1 MAQKFSKAELS
12 KKTAGELHTLGED
25 EGVALD
31 DKPNKATLIE
41 RLLEVEAAND
51 EDELDDEELD
61 DEELDDIADAAEVD
75 STTTDTK
82 RKVAAAQIKAAA
94 ERGEE
99 NDEVAATA
107 KKSRGKAK
115 EATGDTM
122 AAKQVA
128 NELGIEAK
136 TLRQFFRSPA
146 STVEPVGS
154 GGRYEFEKSDLP
166 KIKKEFE
173 TWRSQHAARGTKRSG
188 KDTPPKNTQE
198 VIEIEDAEELD
209 IDELDDEVADEDLE
223 LDD

>member
-1 MAQKFSKAELS
+1 MAQKFSKAELT
-12 KKTAGELHTLGED
+12 KKTAGELHTIGED

-41 RLLEVEAAND
+41 RLLEVEAADDDD
-51 EDELDDEELD
+51 ELDDDELDDEEVD
-61 DEELDDIADAAEVD
+61 DLTEAAEVD
-75 STTTDTK
+75 STTPATQ
-82 RKVAAAQIKAAA
+82 RKVAAAEIKAAA

-99 NDEVAATA
+99 NDEIAKTA
-107 KKSRGKAK
+107 KKSARKTK
-115 EATGDTM
+115 EASGDTM

-128 NELGIEAK
+128 TELGIEAK

-154 GGRYEFEKSDLP
+154 GGRYEFEKTDLP
-166 KIKKEFE
+166 KIKQEFE
-173 TWRSQHAARGTKRSG
+173 TWRSQHAARGSKRSG
-188 KDTPPKNTQE
+188 KDTPPKHTQE
-198 VIEIEDAEELD
+198 VIEVEDAEELD

>member
-107 KKSRGKAK
+107 KKS
-115 EATGDTM
+115 
-122 AAKQVA
+122 
-128 NELGIEAK
+128 
-136 TLRQFFRSPA
+136 PA

>member
-128 NELGIEAK
+128 NEPGRFGWAVRVREV
-136 TLRQFFRSPA
+136 RPA
-146 STVEPVGS
+146 EDQEGV
-154 GGRYEFEKSDLP
+154 RDLAV
-166 KIKKEFE
+166 
-173 TWRSQHAARGTKRSG
+173 AARGPR
-188 KDTPPKNTQE
+188 
-198 VIEIEDAEELD
+198 
-209 IDELDDEVADEDLE
+209 DEALG
-223 LDD
+223 